1 MTGYSDVLVGIQY
14 GDEGKAKIVDLIAP
28 QYDIIA
34 RFNGGMNAGH
44 TLISEKG
51 KLALRQIP
59 SGVMHEHCMLYIG
72 SGCSVSLFALTQE
85 IQAIRDYG
93 ADVKGR
99 LFISGKAAVV
109 QLHHIL
115 LDAKYGGMIGTTK
128 NGIGPCYAERAI
140 RAHNE
145 NILPVRLQDFKADF
159 SGTVSRIRKNTLDA
173 LSREKAREK
182 ASENA
187 SEKSKENIDY
197 DLTEIEAQITQLSEA
212 YQAIAEY
219 VVEDELFLYNQAASG
234 KRILFEGAQS
244 IHLDV
249 MHGNIPFVTAS
260 HTVPSYAYVGGDLP
274 IKFHRKTIG
283 IAKAIESRVGNGP
296 FPGELGGQK
305 SEHYCAQAMI
315 DGCDKAQELANYDAD
330 ALLQSDDAFDVG
342 MGIRMKTDE
351 YGSGTGRPRR
361 IGMLDLDC
369 LKRSI
374 QCFGIDLLF
383 LNKCDVLNIF
393 GQTSFKKI
401 PIMLPRDEANAEQVV
416 KHFEPFDLPETAYE
430 HLNMLPKQLAEILGF
445 IETELDVKLLG
456 VGLGPSR
463 DKNVLDLDQL

>member
-1 MTGYSDVLVGIQY
+1 MSGYSDVLVGIQY
-14 GDEGKAKIVDLIAP
+14 GDEGKAKVVDLIAP
-28 QYDIIA
+28 HYDIIA

-44 TLISEKG
+44 TLISDKG

-59 SGVMHEHCMLYIG
+59 SGVMHEHCDLYIG
-72 SGCSVSLFALTQE
+72 SGCLISLFALTQE
-85 IQAIRDYG
+85 IKAIQAYG

-99 LFISGKAAVV
+99 LYISGKAAVV
-109 QLHHIL
+109 QPHHIA

-128 NGIGPCYAERAI
+128 NGMGPCYAERAI

-145 NILPVRLQDFKADF
+145 NILPVRLKDFQSDF
-159 SGTVSRIRKNTLDA
+159 SGTLSRIQQNTLAA
-173 LSREKAREK
+173 LAR
-182 ASENA
+182 
-187 SEKSKENIDY
+187 ENIDY
-197 DLTEIEAQITQLSEA
+197 APAEIDAQITQMAEA

-219 VVEDELFLYNQAASG
+219 VVDDELFLYKQADQG
-234 KRILFEGAQS
+234 KCILFEGAQS

-249 MHGNIPFVTAS
+249 IHGNIPFVTAS
-260 HTVPSYAYVGGDLP
+260 HTVPAYAYVGGDLP

-296 FPGELGGQK
+296 FPSELGGQK
-305 SEHYCAQAMI
+305 SEAYCAQAML
-315 DGCDKAQELANYDAD
+315 DGCDKAQELANHDAD
-330 ALLQSDDAFDVG
+330 ALLNSEDPFDVG
-342 MGIRMKTDE
+342 MGIRIKTDE

-374 QCFGIDLLF
+374 QCFGVDLLF

-393 GQTSFKKI
+393 GRSSFKNI
-401 PIMLPRDEANAEQVV
+401 PIMLPRDEAEAAPTV
-416 KHFEPFDLPETAYE
+416 KTFEPFDLPEVNYE
-430 HLNMLPKQLAEILGF
+430 HLNMLPKALAQLLGF
-445 IETELDVKLLG
+445 IETELDVRLLG